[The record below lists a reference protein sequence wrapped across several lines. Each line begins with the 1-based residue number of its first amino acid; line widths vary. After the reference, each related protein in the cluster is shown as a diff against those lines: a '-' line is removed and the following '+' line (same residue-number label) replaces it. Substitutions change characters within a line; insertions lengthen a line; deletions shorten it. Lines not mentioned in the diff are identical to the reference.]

1 VQLKPNAGQCR
12 AAARRG
18 SRSASLN
25 VAISS
30 TRLQKSAADS
40 ASRYAAVVGDSES
53 QEKNTS
59 PIEATPSAIA
69 D

>member
-1 VQLKPNAGQCR
+1 M
-12 AAARRG
+12 
-18 SRSASLN
+18 N

-30 TRLQKSAADS
+30 TRLQESAADS